1 MTELVKTYFHDGELA
16 YTELYSH
23 FAYKNFGVAGD
34 SVVSFVGPCDV
45 SGDDLVDLADRA
57 AGDYIK
63 AAKMLHFIVEHF
75 AMDLLTAVR
84 HQRLLCAALYEYLTG
99 RSPGPGLRRDG
110 DDLYVG
116 DGKLTVSIATVSP
129 VSALIH
135 LGINIDAAGAPV
147 KTADLSWFANLE
159 PKEVAVGVM
168 KRYADEV
175 DGIHAAAVKVRPV
188 D

>member
-1 MTELVKTYFHDGELA
+1 MTEKVKTYFHEETTA

-34 SVVSFVGPCDV
+34 SIVSFVGPCDV

-57 AGDYIK
+57 AGEYIK
-63 AAKMLHFIVEHF
+63 AAKMLHFVVEHF
-75 AMDLLTAVR
+75 ATDLLTAVR
-84 HQRLLCAALYEYLTG
+84 HQRLLCATLYEYLNG
-99 RSPGPGLRRDG
+99 RSYRSGLRRDG

-116 DGKLTVSIATVSP
+116 EGKLTVSVATVSP

-135 LGINIDAAGAPV
+135 LGVNIDATGAPV
-147 KTADLSWFANLE
+147 KTADLSMFINVTPE
-159 PKEVAVGVM
+159 EVAANVM
-168 KRYADEV
+168 ERYAGEV
-175 DGIHAAAVKVRPV
+175 DGIHAAAAKVRPV